1 MSEGD
6 APTQTQRVSFGG
18 VAATVSTVSA
28 LLVALASMF
37 TAYQAMQIS
46 QSSAQQKLFEVQLG
60 ACLALNEVTSEVH
73 KDNDE
78 VFEILEDRGP
88 ELDAAEAEAL
98 GKVMVVSEAQLA
110 DLHREYLRL
119 VMLLPSADVYDTVF
133 AAQEAHFEQHN
144 LAWGMMEAR
153 RVPPADFK
161 RFNALI
167 EREDELLNRAGTG
180 CGRYVRRVVDGG
192 RINN

>member
-1 MSEGD
+1 MSDE
-6 APTQTQRVSFGG
+6 APPTRTQRVSFGG

-28 LLVALASMF
+28 LIVALASIF
-37 TAYQAMQIS
+37 TAVQAMQIS

-60 ACLALNEVTSEVH
+60 ACLALNEVTSQVH
-73 KDNDE
+73 KNNDE

-88 ELDAAEAEAL
+88 ELDEAEAEAL
-98 GKVMVVSEAQLA
+98 RKVMVVSEDQLA

-119 VMLLPSADVYDTVF
+119 VMLLPRADVYDTVF

-144 LAWGMMEAR
+144 LAWAMMESR
-153 RVPPADFK
+153 RVPPAEFK